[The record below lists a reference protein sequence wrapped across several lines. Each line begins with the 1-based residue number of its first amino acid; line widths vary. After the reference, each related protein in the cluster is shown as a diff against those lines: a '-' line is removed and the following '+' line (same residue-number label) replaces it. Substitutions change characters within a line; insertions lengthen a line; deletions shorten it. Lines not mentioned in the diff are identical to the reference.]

1 MMTELDMAIES
12 IRVDGRHRKDLGD
25 LTGLMKSIQ
34 DRGLLNPV
42 TVTED
47 GRLLAGGR
55 RLAAVRALGHKAIA
69 VRVVTT
75 QHDAAEELRIER
87 DENTERVAMKPSELV
102 SLGKALEE
110 LERPKAEARK
120 GQAPGAPQGQKV
132 SSPAIGGRDEDKHA
146 RETNTIV
153 AAAVGTTRFKYATAK
168 KVVEAADDPKATEEE
183 RAVAQQAVKDMD
195 AGRITIG
202 EALTRIKSEKRIR
215 LGREE
220 PRALQGARKQ
230 RAGMKRT
237 LPGLLGM
244 ASAFDLIMEIDP
256 AITDEEVRQWVADLS
271 KARLSIERLIKR
283 LNKERNSEQP

>member
-1 MMTELDMAIES
+1 MMTEMDMAIES
-12 IRVDGRHRKDLGD
+12 VRVDGRHRKDLGD
-25 LTGLMKSIQ
+25 LAGLMKSIQ

-55 RLAAVRALGHKAIA
+55 RLAAVRALGRKAIA

-87 DENTERVAMKPSELV
+87 DENTERLAMKPSELV
-102 SLGKALEE
+102 SLGKALEK
-110 LERPKAEARK
+110 LERPKADARMK
-120 GQAPGAPQGQKV
+120 AGQP
-132 SSPAIGGRDEDKHA
+132 SPDSGGGFEDKHT

-183 RAVAQQAVKDMD
+183 RAVAQPAVKDMD

-244 ASAFDLIMEIDP
+244 ATAFDLIVEIDP
-256 AITDEEVRQWVADLS
+256 AITNEEVRQWVADLS
-271 KARLSIERLIKR
+271 RARLSIERLIKR
-283 LNKERNSEQP
+283 LNKERNSEQPQG